1 MKKVKV
7 RYVKDRV
14 EITMP
19 AEQYSNVLQHFN
31 VLNEAIND
39 YQETLDLR
47 VSHIN
52 GIYNRKDAVI
62 HSLGFKRIH
71 DSYYS
76 SYRAPTKEGK

>member
-1 MKKVKV
+1 MNKVKV
-7 RYVKDRV
+7 KYVKDRV

-19 AEQYSNVLQHFN
+19 LTQYSDVLQHFN

-39 YQETLDLR
+39 YQETLDFKI
-47 VSHIN
+47 SHIN
-52 GIYNRKDAVI
+52 GIDDLKYALI

-76 SYRAPTKEGK
+76 RYRAPTKGGK

>member
-1 MKKVKV
+1 MNKVKV
-7 RYVKDRV
+7 KYVKDRV

-19 AEQYSNVLQHFN
+19 LEQYGNVLQHFN

-52 GIYNRKDAVI
+52 GIDNLKYALI
-62 HSLGFKRIH
+62 HSLGFKRINESH
-71 DSYYS
+71 YTN
-76 SYRAPTKEGK
+76 YRAPTKEGK